1 MMKTELDKFIEDIPV
16 FDCVALKRKIQ
27 AEIYEET
34 KHMTWKEKREY
45 YRQGAERFDREI
57 ERLRAECESLES
69 QS

>member
-1 MMKTELDKFIEDIPV
+1 MMKTELDRFIENIPV

-34 KHMTWKEKREY
+34 KHMTREERREY
-45 YRQGAERFDREI
+45 FRLGSERAALRRKALARRQA
-57 ERLRAECESLES
+57 LES

>member
-1 MMKTELDKFIEDIPV
+1 MTKTELDLFIENIPV

-34 KHMTWKEKREY
+34 KSMTSEEY
-45 YRQGAERFDREI
+45 LEYVRKGAERFDEKQ
-57 ERLRAECESLES
+57 RLRRAEREALES